1 MQKKCAVCGD
11 IVETEEIPASGHAVS
26 GRWTVLIRSEVSGKT
41 VSKGFR
47 VKLCTKC
54 GIAAEYEYFY
64 VGDLNSDGNI
74 NVKDIPLLKSMLAG
88 NDSEVM
94 IDNADFNGDGVINV
108 SDLKDL
114 KRFMT
119 S

>member
-1 MQKKCAVCGD
+1 MNRAIKKVTAREIIDSRGNPT
-11 IVETEEIPASGHAVS
+11 VEVDVILEDGTLGLDPCPILLWNNGLHTI
-26 GRWTVLIRSEVSGKT
+26 WDN
-41 VSKGFR
+41 
-47 VKLCTKC
+47 
-54 GIAAEYEYFY
+54 FY

-108 SDLKDL
+108 SDLNDL